1 MPPSADVQT
10 QPTSVVDTLK
20 QSIAHVESV
29 LPSASK
35 GRTSNSPADI
45 AQAFCNSIQAAFD
58 AKDVVGIERHFTED
72 GNWRDILVGLQVSL
86 GSCWRPHPPA
96 DPFSRSPRLSTLT

>member
-10 QPTSVVDTLK
+10 QPTSVIDTLK

-58 AKDVVGIERHFTED
+58 AKDVDGIERHFTED
-72 GNWRDILVGLQVSL
+72 GNWRDILVGL
-86 GSCWRPHPPA
+86 
-96 DPFSRSPRLSTLT
+96 